1 MDSTFITTQK
11 ERLHALRQE
20 AEHDLQQVHENMVE
34 GIEPNNATDQ
44 EEMAVIST
52 MRQIDMAGG
61 ELFEDRL
68 YEIDHA
74 LKAIDDG
81 GYGTCERCGQPINPE
96 RLEVNPWATFCITC
110 QEALD
115 AGR

>member
-20 AEHDLQQVHENMVE
+20 IEHDLRQVHENMVE

-44 EEMAVIST
+44 EEVAVINT

-61 ELFEDRL
+61 DLFEDRL

-74 LKAIDDG
+74 LKAIDNG
-81 GYGTCERCGQPINPE
+81 GYGTCERCGRSINPE

-115 AGR
+115 AGQ